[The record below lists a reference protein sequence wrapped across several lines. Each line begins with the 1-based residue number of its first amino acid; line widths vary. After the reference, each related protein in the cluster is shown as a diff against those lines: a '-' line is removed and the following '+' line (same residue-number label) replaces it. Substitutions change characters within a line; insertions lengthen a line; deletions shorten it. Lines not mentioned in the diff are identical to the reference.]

1 MRGAGAVTA
10 TAAAVL
16 LLPGDAAAHAFAQ
29 RYDLPLPLW
38 HYLVG
43 AGAVVA
49 LSFLLVALFAH
60 RTPAPARTARGVALP
75 PAVATV
81 AAAALRAAGLAAFGL
96 LLAVGFLG
104 PQGDWDSNLLPVVVW
119 VVWWVGLTFVC
130 ALVGDVWPLL
140 DPWRTVGLL
149 LDRVRTAPL
158 RVPPA
163 VDRWPAVVL
172 FAAFAW
178 SEIVWTDNAVPR
190 KLATAILLWSALA
203 WAATLLAGAE
213 AWRRHAD
220 PFALFFGLFG
230 RFAPFGVDR
239 SGGRPRLVVRFFG
252 AGLAGEAPP
261 SAATT
266 AFVILVLGTVGFD
279 GLSETAA
286 WEAAVGLSTGLLYE
300 AGVVHAVGYVRTGNI
315 VETAGLLGV
324 PLLFAAVYL
333 PVAALTGR
341 VVGETAG
348 LVARRFV
355 LTLVPIAVAYHLAH
369 YLSYLLIQGQA
380 ALPLVSDPF
389 GRGWDLFGWAGRE
402 IDIAVVDM
410 RFVWTSAVVAIV
422 LGHVASVVLAHR
434 TALDAYGDRA
444 TASQWPMLAL
454 MVAYTM
460 LSLWILAQPIVT
472 VS

>member
-1 MRGAGAVTA
+1 VTA

-190 KLATAILLWSALA
+190 
-203 WAATLLAGAE
+203 
-213 AWRRHAD
+213 
-220 PFALFFGLFG
+220 
-230 RFAPFGVDR
+230 
-239 SGGRPRLVVRFFG
+239 
-252 AGLAGEAPP
+252 
-261 SAATT
+261 
-266 AFVILVLGTVGFD
+266 
-279 GLSETAA
+279 
-286 WEAAVGLSTGLLYE
+286 
-300 AGVVHAVGYVRTGNI
+300 
-315 VETAGLLGV
+315 
-324 PLLFAAVYL
+324 
-333 PVAALTGR
+333 
-341 VVGETAG
+341 
-348 LVARRFV
+348 
-355 LTLVPIAVAYHLAH
+355 
-369 YLSYLLIQGQA
+369 
-380 ALPLVSDPF
+380 
-389 GRGWDLFGWAGRE
+389 
-402 IDIAVVDM
+402 
-410 RFVWTSAVVAIV
+410 
-422 LGHVASVVLAHR
+422 
-434 TALDAYGDRA
+434 
-444 TASQWPMLAL
+444 
-454 MVAYTM
+454 
-460 LSLWILAQPIVT
+460 
-472 VS
+472 